1 MSKRTLGDENV
12 VVGNAKA
19 KKPWAHGGFSSVD
32 THTNAAAAAAA
43 NISASTCSGGGISAA
58 PLQTPCAETR
68 TATPTVL
75 TATPVVLA
83 ACRAALLEG
92 PAACRAALAKY
103 QASIDSALAKT
114 LEAVGCYEHKVLAPP
129 CSSPHLE
136 LGSLLSGF
144 LCSLRVSDYF
154 LFLCTYLQD
163 GRSSLHESVARGDE
177 ATAQVLIAA
186 GADMVAKD
194 EVKESS

>member
-32 THTNAAAAAAA
+32 THTNASAAA

-136 LGSLLSGF
+136 LGSLPSGF
-144 LCSLRVSDYF
+144 LRSLRVSDYF
-154 LFLCTYLQD
+154 LFLCTSLQNA
-163 GRSSLHESVARGDE
+163 RSSLHESVARGDE

-186 GADMVAKD
+186 GADMVAND

>member
-1 MSKRTLGDENV
+1 MHHPQDNNGEYCDGCDARAVVKRRRLHSSSSTVAFPTTTATANSISANVGGDLS
-12 VVGNAKA
+12 ALLR
-19 KKPWAHGGFSSVD
+19 SSFPEQAGD
-32 THTNAAAAAAA
+32 IWPSTAAAAD
-43 NISASTCSGGGISAA
+43 SD
-58 PLQTPCAETR
+58 
-68 TATPTVL
+68 
-75 TATPVVLA
+75 
-83 ACRAALLEG
+83 ACYAALLEG
-92 PAACRAALAKY
+92 PAACRAALSKY
-103 QASIDSALAKT
+103 QAYIDSALAKT

>member
-114 LEAVGCYEHKVLAPP
+114 LEAVGCYEHKNA
-129 CSSPHLE
+129 
-136 LGSLLSGF
+136 
-144 LCSLRVSDYF
+144 
-154 LFLCTYLQD
+154 
-163 GRSSLHESVARGDE
+163 RSSLHESVARGDE